1 MNYQLLY
8 IFDSVENFTIN
19 YVKVPKSDM
28 KRVLAVVENVMR
40 SKVVNE
46 TSDEEILDEKL
57 KTRLHMKMNKLIV
70 KFAMKVQQEGEG
82 FIFLHCLSNAW
93 LENAD

>member
-1 MNYQLLY
+1 MY

-28 KRVLAVVENVMR
+28 NRVLAVVENVMR

-46 TSDEEILDEKL
+46 TSDDEILDEKL
-57 KTRLHMKMNKLIV
+57 KTRLQMKMNKLIV

-82 FIFLHCLSNAW
+82 LIFCRF
-93 LENAD
+93 